1 MAGATGRWQWSVV
14 QSLQRPA
21 AFRHPDSMIE
31 RLSPLAALGPFLRPY
46 RLRIL
51 AALVALVVAAGAMLT
66 LPMAFRNL
74 IDLGSSAASRGHI
87 DAYFLALFGVALV
100 LAVAVAARFYC
111 VSWLGERV
119 TADLRAAVY
128 DKVIRMSPEFFEVTK
143 TGEVLSRLSSDTTL
157 VETVVGTSFSMGL
170 RNLFL
175 LVGGLIMLAVT
186 SLQLTA
192 YIGGLL
198 VAVVAPLVVFGRR
211 VRRLSRA
218 SQDSIADTSAPAG
231 EMLGGVATVQA
242 YTHEGIE
249 SARYRGAVETAS
261 AASLKRIRA
270 RSVLTVSVIA
280 LVFGAVV
287 LVLWLGAQEV
297 LAGRMSGGALGA
309 FVLYAVM
316 AAGALGALAEVWG
329 DLARAAG
336 AMERLLELY
345 RAQPTIASPPDA
357 QPMPVAHGHVRFEH
371 VGFHYPSRPATPA
384 LAGVGFEVRPGETV
398 ALVGPSGAGKTTVFQ
413 LLLRFYDPQ
422 SGAILLDGRD
432 IRSLRLD
439 DLRRH
444 IGLVAQDP
452 VIFSADARDNI
463 RYGNPQASEAQVIE
477 AAREAHADEFIRALP
492 QGYGTFLGERGVRLS
507 GGQRQRIAI
516 ARALLK
522 NPPLLLLDEAT
533 SALDSESEL
542 KVQAA
547 IDNAAKNRTVL
558 VIAHR
563 LATVRKADRII
574 VLDGGCIEAVGNH
587 EALLKASPLYAR
599 LSALQFGTAQPAA
612 ALDQ

>member
-1 MAGATGRWQWSVV
+1 
-14 QSLQRPA
+14 
-21 AFRHPDSMIE
+21 MIE
-31 RLSPLAALGPFLRPY
+31 RLSPLAALAPFLRPY

-51 AALVALVVAAGAMLT
+51 AALVALVVAAGATLT
-66 LPMAFRNL
+66 LPIAFRNL
-74 IDLGSSAASRGHI
+74 IDLGFSAASRGHI

-100 LAVAVAARFYC
+100 LALATAARFYS

-128 DKVIRMSPEFFEVTK
+128 DNVIRMSPEFFESTR
-143 TGEVLSRLSSDTTL
+143 TGEVLSRLTSDTTL

-175 LVGGLIMLAVT
+175 LVGGLVMLGVT
-186 SLQLTA
+186 SPQLTA

-198 VAVVAPLVVFGRR
+198 VAVVAPLVIFGRR
-211 VRRLSRA
+211 VRKLSRA
-218 SQDSIADTSAPAG
+218 SQDSIADTSALAG
-231 EMLGGVATVQA
+231 EMLGGIATVQA

-249 SARYRGAVETAS
+249 SARYRGAVEKAFAT
-261 AASLKRIRA
+261 SLRRIHA
-270 RSVLTVSVIA
+270 RSLLTVAVISM
-280 LVFGAVV
+280 VFGAVV

-309 FVLYAVM
+309 FVLYAVLV
-316 AAGALGALAEVWG
+316 AGALGALAEVWG

-345 RAQPTIASPPDA
+345 RAKPVIVSAPDA
-357 QPMPVAHGHVRFEH
+357 LPLAQAHGHLRFEH
-371 VGFHYPSRPATPA
+371 VGFHYPSRPETPA

-432 IRSLRLD
+432 IRGLRID

-444 IGLVAQDP
+444 IGIVAQDP

-463 RYGNPQASEAQVIE
+463 RYGNPQASEAEVIE
-477 AAREAHADEFIRALP
+477 AARQAYADEFIGALP
-492 QGYGTFLGERGVRLS
+492 QGFDTFLGERGVRLS

-533 SALDSESEL
+533 SALDSESER

-563 LATVRKADRII
+563 LSTVRKADRII
-574 VLDGGCIEAVGNH
+574 VLDGGCIEAVGSH
-587 EALLKASPLYAR
+587 DALLAASPLYAR
-599 LSALQFGTAQPAA
+599 LAALQFGTLADAA
-612 ALDQ
+612 ETVQ

>member
-1 MAGATGRWQWSVV
+1 MVAQAECGSI
-14 QSLQRPA
+14 A
-21 AFRHPDSMIE
+21 AFPTTTDDSMIE

-51 AALVALVVAAGAMLT
+51 AALLALVVAACATLT
-66 LPMAFRNL
+66 LPIAFRNL
-74 IDLGSSAASRGHI
+74 IDLGFSTASRGHI
-87 DAYFLALFGVALV
+87 DTYFLALFGVALV
-100 LAVAVAARFYC
+100 LAFATAARFYS

-128 DKVIRMSPEFFEVTK
+128 DNVIRMSPEFFEVTK
-143 TGEVLSRLSSDTTL
+143 TGEVLSRLTGDTTL

-175 LVGGLIMLAVT
+175 LVGGLIMLTIT
-186 SLQLTA
+186 SPQLTA
-192 YIGGLL
+192 YIAGLL
-198 VAVVAPLVVFGRR
+198 VAVVAPLVIFGRR
-211 VRRLSRA
+211 VRKLSRA
-218 SQDSIADTSAPAG
+218 SQDSLADTSALAG
-231 EMLGGVATVQA
+231 EMLGGIATVQA

-249 SARYRGAVETAS
+249 SSRYRDRVENAFGV
-261 AASLKRIRA
+261 SLKRIRA
-270 RSVLTVSVIA
+270 RSLLTVAIIA

-287 LVLWLGAQEV
+287 LVLWLGAREV
-297 LAGRMSGGALGA
+297 VAGRMSGGALGA

-329 DLARAAG
+329 DLSRAAG

-345 RAQPTIASPPDA
+345 RARPVVRSAPDA
-357 QPMPVAHGHVRFEH
+357 APLAQAHGHVRFEG
-371 VGFHYPSRPATPA
+371 VAFHYPSRPGTPA
-384 LAGVGFEVRPGETV
+384 LDGVGFEVRPGETV

-432 IRSLRLD
+432 IRTLRLD

-444 IGLVAQDP
+444 IGIVAQDP

-463 RYGNPQASEAQVIE
+463 RYGNPEASEAEVVE
-477 AAREAHADEFIRALP
+477 AARQAYADEFIRALP
-492 QGYGTFLGERGVRLS
+492 QGYETFLGERGVRLS

-563 LATVRKADRII
+563 LSTVRKADRII
-574 VLDGGCIEAVGNH
+574 VLDGGRIEAIGNH
-587 EALLKASPLYAR
+587 EALLASSPLYAR
-599 LSALQFGTAQPAA
+599 LSSLQFGTQAA
-612 ALDQ
+612 ASAQ

>member
-1 MAGATGRWQWSVV
+1 
-14 QSLQRPA
+14 
-21 AFRHPDSMIE
+21 MIE

-46 RLRIL
+46 RLRLL
-51 AALVALVVAAGAMLT
+51 AALVALVVAACATLT
-66 LPMAFRNL
+66 LPIAFRNL
-74 IDLGSSAASRGHI
+74 IDQGFSTASRGHV

-100 LAVAVAARFYC
+100 LAFATAARFYS

-128 DKVIRMSPEFFEVTK
+128 DNVIRMSPEFFEVTK
-143 TGEVLSRLSSDTTL
+143 TGEVLSRLTGDTTL

-175 LVGGLIMLAVT
+175 LVGGLIMLTIT
-186 SLQLTA
+186 SPQLTA
-192 YIGGLL
+192 YIAGLL
-198 VAVVAPLVVFGRR
+198 VAVVAPLVIFGRR
-211 VRRLSRA
+211 VRKLSRA
-218 SQDSIADTSAPAG
+218 SQDSIADTSALAG
-231 EMLGGVATVQA
+231 EMLCGIATVQA

-249 SARYRGAVETAS
+249 SSRYRGAVEKAFGT
-261 AASLKRIRA
+261 SLKRIRA
-270 RSVLTVSVIA
+270 RSLLTVAIIA

-287 LVLWLGAQEV
+287 LVLWLGAREV

-329 DLARAAG
+329 DLSRAAG

-345 RAQPTIASPPDA
+345 RARPVVQSAPDA
-357 QPMPVAHGHVRFEH
+357 APLAQAHGHVRFEG
-371 VGFHYPSRPATPA
+371 VTFHYPSRPGTAA
-384 LAGVGFEVRPGETV
+384 LDGIGFEVRPGETV

-432 IRSLRLD
+432 IRTLRLD

-444 IGLVAQDP
+444 IGIVAQDP

-463 RYGNPQASEAQVIE
+463 RYGNPHAGEAEVVE
-477 AAREAHADEFIRALP
+477 AARQAYADEFIHALP
-492 QGYGTFLGERGVRLS
+492 QGYETFLGERGVRLS

-533 SALDSESEL
+533 SALDSESER

-563 LATVRKADRII
+563 LSTVRKADRII
-574 VLDGGCIEAVGNH
+574 VLDGGRIEAIGNH
-587 EALLKASPLYAR
+587 EALMASSPLYAR
-599 LSALQFGTAQPAA
+599 LASLQFGTQPAA
-612 ALDQ
+612 Q

>member
-1 MAGATGRWQWSVV
+1 MVAQAECGSI
-14 QSLQRPA
+14 A
-21 AFRHPDSMIE
+21 AFPTPTDDSMIE

-46 RLRIL
+46 RLRIVG
-51 AALVALVVAAGAMLT
+51 ALLALVVAACATLT
-66 LPMAFRNL
+66 LPIAFRNL
-74 IDLGSSAASRGHI
+74 IDLGFSTASRGHI

-100 LAVAVAARFYC
+100 LAFATAARFYS

-128 DKVIRMSPEFFEVTK
+128 DNVIRMSPEFFEVTK
-143 TGEVLSRLSSDTTL
+143 TGEVLSRLTGDTTL

-175 LVGGLIMLAVT
+175 LIGGLIMLTIT
-186 SLQLTA
+186 SPQLTA
-192 YIGGLL
+192 YIAGLL
-198 VAVVAPLVVFGRR
+198 VAVVAPLVIFGRR
-211 VRRLSRA
+211 VRKLSRA
-218 SQDSIADTSAPAG
+218 SQDSLADTSALAG
-231 EMLGGVATVQA
+231 EMLGGIATVQA

-249 SARYRGAVETAS
+249 SSRYRDRVERAFGV
-261 AASLKRIRA
+261 SLKRIRA
-270 RSVLTVSVIA
+270 RSLLTVAIIA

-287 LVLWLGAQEV
+287 LVLWLGAREV
-297 LAGRMSGGALGA
+297 VAGRMSGGALGA

-329 DLARAAG
+329 DLSRAAG

-345 RAQPTIASPPDA
+345 RARPVVQSAPDA
-357 QPMPVAHGHVRFEH
+357 APLAQAHGHVRFER
-371 VGFHYPSRPATPA
+371 VAFHYPSRPGTAA
-384 LAGVGFEVRPGETV
+384 LDGVGFEVRPGETV

-432 IRSLRLD
+432 IRTLRLD

-444 IGLVAQDP
+444 IGIVAQDP

-463 RYGNPQASEAQVIE
+463 RYGNPEASEAEVVE
-477 AAREAHADEFIRALP
+477 AARQAYADEFIRALP
-492 QGYGTFLGERGVRLS
+492 QGYETFLGERGVRLS

-533 SALDSESEL
+533 SALDSESER

-563 LATVRKADRII
+563 LSTVRKADRII
-574 VLDGGCIEAVGNH
+574 VLDGGRIEAIGNH
-587 EALLKASPLYAR
+587 EALMVSSPLYAR
-599 LSALQFGTAQPAA
+599 LASLQFGTQPAA
-612 ALDQ
+612 SAQ